1 GGEFICIIG
10 RSGAGKSTLLR
21 CLNGLIPIT
30 RGSVRLNGSDIAGLT
45 AAKQLELRRR
55 IGFVFQEFH
64 LVGRL
69 TALQNVLTG
78 RLGYMDNWQAV
89 VGYFDQSHREK
100 ALSCLKRVNLLQRAR
115 YRADQLSGGEKQRV
129 AIARALAQ
137 EPLLLLADEPVASLD
152 PELSW

>member
-1 GGEFICIIG
+1 MEPVTFTKLEISGLSKVFPNGYEALTDIGFSAQGGEFICIIG

-30 RGSVRLNGSDIAGLT
+30 RGVVRLNGADIAGLT
-45 AAKQLELRRR
+45 PAKQLELRRR

-78 RLGYMDNWQAV
+78 RLGYIDNWQA
-89 VGYFDQSHREK
+89 
-100 ALSCLKRVNLLQRAR
+100 L
-115 YRADQLSGGEKQRV
+115 
-129 AIARALAQ
+129 I
-137 EPLLLLADEPVASLD
+137 
-152 PELSW
+152 